1 MGFSTKNEISTYNIL
16 IFLISFLEYYLYI
29 CIFQVWRVSLIFF
42 QKNVYTYDIM
52 ICLLSFLNIY
62 IYIKFE
68 EFSRVLSYKKQ
79 CICIGYVHN
88 FDDFLK
94 FIHSVFY
101 LLIPTCKAKSVFY
114 LLTISFLIF
123 YLLDPYYI
131 YILYIW
137 YSMCVQ
143 ICVIPYLH
151 YMYIC

>member
-1 MGFSTKNEISTYNIL
+1 
-16 IFLISFLEYYLYI
+16 
-29 CIFQVWRVSLIFF
+29 
-42 QKNVYTYDIM
+42 M

-62 IYIKFE
+62 IYIYIKFE
-68 EFSRVLSYKKQ
+68 EFSQVLSYKKQ

-123 YLLDPYYI
+123 YLLDPYYNIFI
-131 YILYIW
+131 YI
-137 YSMCVQ
+137 
-143 ICVIPYLH
+143 
-151 YMYIC
+151 YICNILIYIHIS

>member
-1 MGFSTKNEISTYNIL
+1 MFIYVYFKFEEFFN
-16 IFLISFLEYYLYI
+16 FLS
-29 CIFQVWRVSLIFF
+29 
-42 QKNVYTYDIM
+42 KHVYTYDIM

-101 LLIPTCKAKSVFY
+101 LLIPTCKAKSRFY

-131 YILYIW
+131 LTITRRHI
-137 YSMCVQ
+137 MCV
-143 ICVIPYLH
+143 
-151 YMYIC
+151 YIIINRCNSV

>member
-1 MGFSTKNEISTYNIL
+1 MYISSLKSFFN
-16 IFLISFLEYYLYI
+16 FLSKKCLY
-29 CIFQVWRVSLIFF
+29 
-42 QKNVYTYDIM
+42 IM
-52 ICLLSFLNIY
+52 ICLLSFFSIY

-131 YILYIW
+131 LTITRRHI
-137 YSMCVQ
+137 MCV
-143 ICVIPYLH
+143 
-151 YMYIC
+151 YIIINRCNSV

>member
-1 MGFSTKNEISTYNIL
+1 
-16 IFLISFLEYYLYI
+16 
-29 CIFQVWRVSLIFF
+29 
-42 QKNVYTYDIM
+42 M

-131 YILYIW
+131 YIYIHI
-137 YSMCVQ
+137 Q
-143 ICVIPYLH
+143 IFNTDSIYGA
-151 YMYIC
+151 YFSDFQTSRTE

>member
-1 MGFSTKNEISTYNIL
+1 MTFDYVCARRNEIDPKGPCHIY
-16 IFLISFLEYYLYI
+16 
-29 CIFQVWRVSLIFF
+29 
-42 QKNVYTYDIM
+42 
-52 ICLLSFLNIY
+52 IY

-101 LLIPTCKAKSVFY
+101 LLIPTCKAKSRFY

-131 YILYIW
+131 
-137 YSMCVQ
+137 C
-143 ICVIPYLH
+143 ICPLG
-151 YMYIC
+151 